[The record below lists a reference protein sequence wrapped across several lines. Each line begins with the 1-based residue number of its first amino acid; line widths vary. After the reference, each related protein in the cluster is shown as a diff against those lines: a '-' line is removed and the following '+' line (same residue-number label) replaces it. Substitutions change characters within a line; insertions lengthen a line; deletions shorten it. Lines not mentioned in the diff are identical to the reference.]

1 MMFQKWF
8 RWLIPNRSLDQLE
21 REFERCSPVPINYIS
36 PYPHREPDQALEFLS
51 QPIDGERSP
60 QTQQITRELT
70 GGLSE
75 RER

>member
-1 MMFQKWF
+1 MLEWLKFWKKDSFDQMVEGFGEIARV
-8 RWLIPNRSLDQLE
+8 RWG
-21 REFERCSPVPINYIS
+21 S
-36 PYPHREPDQALEFLS
+36 PYPTREPDQALEFLS